1 MGKCCYVLVVTR
13 FKSSSRIVACRAVV
27 LIIGTLSGMDHTE
40 KGQGKTASLATPLVV
55 TLGDGELLHTPHTW
69 TCTVHAHNVLL
80 AQNGAHFFWF
90 ADNKSKTP
98 SSLIKRL
105 VPPRLVPP
113 ESCC

>member
-1 MGKCCYVLVVTR
+1 M
-13 FKSSSRIVACRAVV
+13 SRSAV

-69 TCTVHAHNVLL
+69 TCTVHAQCV
-80 AQNGAHFFWF
+80 ARAKRRSRFFWF